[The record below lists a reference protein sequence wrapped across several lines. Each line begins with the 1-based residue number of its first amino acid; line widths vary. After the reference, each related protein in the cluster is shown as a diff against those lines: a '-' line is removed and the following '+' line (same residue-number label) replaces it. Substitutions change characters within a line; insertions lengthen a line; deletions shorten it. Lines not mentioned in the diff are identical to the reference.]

1 MSAGRYDRRYLAKV
15 TVNVVRFQE
24 SRLEP
29 SRPIAQPDLRFRPQK
44 YGTSCSGHHRDV
56 PHSIVTSLNTLNLGH
71 ATCRLTGSIFA
82 SYPLQH
88 FQGA

>member
-1 MSAGRYDRRYLAKV
+1 
-15 TVNVVRFQE
+15 
-24 SRLEP
+24 
-29 SRPIAQPDLRFRPQK
+29 
-44 YGTSCSGHHRDV
+44 
-56 PHSIVTSLNTLNLGH
+56 LNTLNLGH